1 MPMCNMREN
10 TMQCVCDVE
19 LRVIGRCFSTRA

>member
-10 TMQCVCDVE
+10 TMQCVCDVN
-19 LRVIGRCFSTRA
+19 LRGIGRCSGTRA